1 MKTKLPKAVW
11 VGFDG
16 EMNPIN
22 AVCDKR
28 NYRLCHRLAR
38 YHLHPGNEVARALN
52 KVENMILDNQGV
64 AKSLRKAGFRVRW
77 DVKAG
82 RFV

>member
-1 MKTKLPKAVW
+1 MKTNKLPKALW
-11 VGFDG
+11 VAFNGL
-16 EMNPIN
+16 MKP
-22 AVCDKR
+22 CDVGKVMCKGWYFKR
-28 NYRLCHRLAR
+28 KLY
-38 YHLHPGNEVARALN
+38 YLHPGNEVARALN

>member
-1 MKTKLPKAVW
+1 MKANYPKALW
-11 VGFDG
+11 VAFNGL
-16 EMNPIN
+16 MKP
-22 AVCDKR
+22 CDVGKVMCKGWYFKR
-28 NYRLCHRLAR
+28 KLY
-38 YHLHPGNEVARALN
+38 YLHPGNEVARALN